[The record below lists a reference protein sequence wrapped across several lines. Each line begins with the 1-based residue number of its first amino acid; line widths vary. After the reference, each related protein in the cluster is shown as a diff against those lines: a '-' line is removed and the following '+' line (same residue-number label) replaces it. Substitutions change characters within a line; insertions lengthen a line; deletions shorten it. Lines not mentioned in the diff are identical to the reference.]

1 MQKSQ
6 ASIYFILFIAN
17 CFVDTINLEHCIYG
31 SLYLVHYLNQYVCNR
46 QGVSLF
52 LHSSPCVNSMFPQIT
67 LAWDA
72 TAQIMPI
79 FIRKMAHVWILLILS
94 ISQSISAVIAVFAMN
109 QLCLSPN
116 KVSWAF
122 SCVHTF
128 THNYSYMQ
136 FHSHAFVF
144 LSIADNAPHQFRV
157 TALPIDGGVSV
168 CFSSAIKDVSYMCQH
183 DSGPKMPCRLCNTM
197 FV

>member
-1 MQKSQ
+1 MFHSLYCQLLCWHYK
-6 ASIYFILFIAN
+6 LR
-17 CFVDTINLEHCIYG
+17 TLYG
-31 SLYLVHYLNQYVCNR
+31 SLYLVHYLNQYACDR
-46 QGVSLF
+46 QDVSLF

-116 KVSWAF
+116 KVNWAF

-128 THNYSYMQ
+128 TQKLHAISFTCICLLVNCRQCSTPIQSYCTSNWWRSICVLQ
-136 FHSHAFVF
+136 FCHK
-144 LSIADNAPHQFRV
+144 
-157 TALPIDGGVSV
+157 G
-168 CFSSAIKDVSYMCQH
+168 CQLH
-183 DSGPKMPCRLCNTM
+183 VPT
-197 FV
+197 